1 MSSSCKSERSYIKI
15 TRCPAGFDHFASTGS
30 RENDGPTADGP
41 PGAAASQDAGPPGAA
56 PQWVPWCSSE
66 GLQRPLLV
74 EFVWEELIHN
84 NLLFVELLTS
94 CRETQTRT

>member
-1 MSSSCKSERSYIKI
+1 MSSSCESERSCIKI
-15 TRCPAGFDHFASTGS
+15 TRCPAGFGHFASTGS
-30 RENDGPTADGP
+30 GENDGP

-66 GLQRPLLV
+66 GLQRPALV

-94 CRETQTRT
+94 CRETRT